1 MTDGQKF
8 NRLPVEVEQSY
19 DALPR
24 SKLTMGIDLGTT
36 NSCVAVV
43 EDDFPKVI
51 PTRKGQ
57 RTTPSIV
64 ALDEKGR
71 LLVGEDARK
80 QLLINPI
87 NTIYGAKRFIGR
99 TFYSKEAEALSRH
112 FSYAILPLGDMA
124 IGAKIGGH
132 VFSLPQVSA
141 MILNEM
147 RRSVCEYFKQN
158 VVQAVISVPAY
169 YTENQ
174 RAAVREAGRI
184 ARLDVV
190 RIINEPTAAA
200 LAYGLNKDYDKRV
213 LVYDLGGGTFDASL
227 LQVFENS
234 FRVLSTGGDTFL
246 GGVDFDERV
255 VDHLLAEYE
264 RIEKEI
270 LQCDSVITQRIKDA
284 AERSKIELSSKN
296 TALIDLPYITIAQSH
311 FKDFKLE
318 IDRARLNDLTEDLV
332 ARTLSVCEEVL
343 LAAGVKPDAVD
354 AVLLV
359 GGQTRMP
366 LVVERVTRFFG
377 KPPTKG
383 VHPDE
388 VVACGAAL
396 MGYSLGRDTSVRLID
411 VLPLSIGGRQPSGD
425 FKVFFPANNTLPAER
440 EIGVATTRDNQTEIE
455 IFLYQGESQRAA
467 ENEYLGS
474 FVISGFPRLP
484 KGQIKLAVKLSL
496 NQESILELTARSL
509 SGDHVIEVRV
519 NTKEPTAPEVE
530 RKPEGP
536 PAPAVE
542 NRRFS
547 GLRGFIRRISF

>member
-184 ARLDVV
+184 AGLDVV

-227 LQVFENS
+227 LQVFDNS
-234 FRVLSTGGDTFL
+234 FRVLATGGDTFL

-270 LQCDSVITQRIKDA
+270 LQCDSVITQRLKDA
-284 AERSKIELSSKN
+284 AERSKIELSSKS
-296 TALIDLPYITIAQSH
+296 TSLIDLPYITIAQSH

-332 ARTLSVCEEVL
+332 ARTISVCEEVL

-440 EIGVATTRDNQTEIE
+440 EIGVATTRDQQTEIE

-542 NRRFS
+542 TRRFS